1 MSLSRRCGPRGAVDV
16 DMSACGDDVEDEADV
31 VRSRSRA
38 ADEISTRFAA
48 ADDASV
54 VVALGASQ
62 RARTRSAGM
71 TLRRRPRERPR
82 WNVIAYAR
90 GGCAGQCRRFVT
102 NVAESSKR
110 SCSAHCRKLF
120 RRVKSAAAPGR
131 RFLRA
136 SAFVHSFV
144 RSLQARSLVVTLLA
158 PRTSV
163 RSQPLRHVRPLLCLS
178 PLVPPQHAVRARQL
192 HHLQVAFT
200 RGRLAS
206 PLDLRNA
213 VRARPL
219 QHLQVAATRGMDANP
234 PVV

>member
-54 VVALGASQ
+54 VVALGASP

-110 SCSAHCRKLF
+110 SCSQVLSAENCSSRQ
-120 RRVKSAAAPGR
+120 VIKSAAAEGR

-136 SAFVHSFV
+136 SAFVRSFV

-163 RSQPLRHVRPLLCLS
+163 RSQPIRHVRPLLCLS
-178 PLVPPQHAVRARQL
+178 R
-192 HHLQVAFT
+192 
-200 RGRLAS
+200 
-206 PLDLRNA
+206 LDLRRA
-213 VRARPL
+213 VQQGPYCSTSRW
-219 QHLQVAATRGMDANP
+219 P
-234 PVV
+234 PRSA